1 MWSSSNDSQW
11 SKSLKTLG
19 WCMCCVWIDLLS
31 WVCELERE
39 KSRENKEKC
48 VVNCWMIITS
58 SQMVFLRF
66 SLKNSSYNFVGN
78 DGIYNMGEWGEETH
92 KIPNVRA
99 SRDLLMSWLTRKL
112 LVRLPVI
119 TKFRISSMC
128 SSHDLLGVLQSRTS
142 HKITLLVQFFTNCR
156 LSH

>member
-1 MWSSSNDSQW
+1 MS
-11 SKSLKTLG
+11 
-19 WCMCCVWIDLLS
+19 CVWINLLF

-66 SLKNSSYNFVGN
+66 FLKNSSYNFVGN
-78 DGIYNMGEWGEETH
+78 DGIYSMSEWGEEMH
-92 KIPNVRA
+92 KISNVKA
-99 SRDLLMSWLTRKL
+99 SHDLLVSWLTRKL
-112 LVRLPVI
+112 LVRVPVI
-119 TKFRISSMC
+119 TKFQISSMC
-128 SSHDLLGVLQSRTS
+128 SSHDLLGVLQSQAN
-142 HKITLLVQFFTNCR
+142 HEITWVVQFFTNCR